1 MQQQI
6 NISQR
11 DLSGETLISLQN
23 IKKSYGSKEVLRG
36 INLEIK
42 KGDRIGVIGTN
53 GAGKSTLSEVIS
65 GIRKPSSGN
74 LDVAKNTLVGIQFQ
88 QSKYPVG
95 ITVYDLIKYYL
106 EVYHIEIRK
115 SELDDLMMKYQII
128 EFKNRAVE
136 KLSGGQQQRVN
147 ILLSLIHNPDLVIF
161 DEISTGLDIEV
172 RQEIFDFIE
181 ENVIQKNK
189 SLMLVTHNMN
199 EIEEMCNKFIYVDNG
214 VIVEEGMVADI
225 VAKYGSV
232 QNYT

>member
-6 NISQR
+6 NTTANNVKS
-11 DLSGETLISLQN
+11 ETLISLQN

-36 INLEIK
+36 ITLEIK

-65 GIRKPSSGN
+65 GIRKPTSGH
-74 LDVAKNTLVGIQFQ
+74 LDVTKNTLVGIQFQ

-95 ITVYDLIKYYL
+95 ISVYDLIKYYL
-106 EVYHIEIRK
+106 EVYHIEMKK
-115 SELDDLMMKYQII
+115 SELDDLMIKYQII
-128 EFKNRAVE
+128 EFKNRAIE

-172 RQEIFDFIE
+172 RQEIFDFIK
-181 ENVIQKNK
+181 ENVIDKNK
-189 SLMLVTHNMN
+189 ALMLVTHNMN

-214 VIVEEGMVADI
+214 VIVEQGLVSEI
-225 VAKYGSV
+225 VAEYGSV